1 VVLSNSTCKNWLVE
15 KQSSHCS
22 CFAQILLI
30 SSQSHTSHL
39 TLLFLRNSNQHEIEP
54 TEQRNPNMHVY
65 DSRSNKKPKKSK
77 NKTGMIILLVASKSI
92 RNINEIENL
101 NKNRNKICKTM
112 KRHPNMLDM
121 LKLYCK
127 KREQ

>member
-1 VVLSNSTCKNWLVE
+1 VE

-65 DSRSNKKPKKSK
+65 DSRSNKKPKNKQKQNWDDNLASSK
-77 NKTGMIILLVASKSI
+77 QIYPKYK
-92 RNINEIENL
+92 RNW
-101 NKNRNKICKTM
+101 
-112 KRHPNMLDM
+112 
-121 LKLYCK
+121 KL
-127 KREQ
+127 E